1 MRKQA
6 ESPLVKKQR
15 EFPHSI
21 VILCALILFSVI
33 LTWIVPAGQF
43 ERMID
48 PNTERE
54 IVKAGTFQYV
64 EQNPVGLMGMF
75 ESVSAGMQSA
85 GNVVFMVLIIGGA
98 FEIINHT
105 GALTAFLAHA
115 AHKFRNRGIIMVPLA
130 TLAFSIMGCIMS
142 LSEIYIAFAPLGVV
156 FARALGFDAIV
167 GIAIVILGMYVGFT
181 SGEFNA
187 FSTGTAQGIIGLPSF
202 SGLEYRIVMHIVIY
216 AVTTFFIY
224 RYANMIRKDF
234 TKSFCYDVEMRA
246 REQNAVETGGEEK
259 LSGHHIIVLL
269 ILLAGFIG
277 IVVGALNGGDSMAQ
291 IPAIFLMMALLTGII
306 SRYSFNQM
314 VELFIKGAGGMLV
327 GALIVGF
334 ARSISLVLTDGVI
347 IDTVVYAASNTF
359 INLPKG
365 FAAVVM
371 FLFQSLMNCFIISGS
386 GQATA
391 TIPIMSPI
399 GDLLG
404 LSQQLVVII
413 FQFGDGITN
422 MVLPTAACIMAPLAF
437 EGVSYKAWLKFVWK
451 IIVFLSL
458 AAAIMVFCMSYMNI
472 GPY

>member
-1 MRKQA
+1 MKKNP

-21 VILCALILFSVI
+21 AILCALILLSVI

-43 ERMID
+43 ERVID
-48 PNTERE
+48 PNTGRE

-64 EQNPVGLMGMF
+64 DQNPIGIMGMF
-75 ESVSAGMQSA
+75 ESVSSGMQAA
-85 GNVVFMVLIIGGA
+85 GSVVFMVLIIGGA

-105 GALTAFLAHA
+105 GALTAFLAQA
-115 AHKFRNRGIIMVPLA
+115 AHKFRDKGIIMVPIA
-130 TLAFSIMGCIMS
+130 TLVFSVMGCIMS

-202 SGLEYRIVMHIVIY
+202 SGLEYRIAMHVVVYLITV
-216 AVTTFFIY
+216 FFIY
-224 RYANMIRKDF
+224 RYASMIRKDF
-234 TKSFCYDVEMRA
+234 TKSFCYEVEMKA
-246 REQNAVETGGEEK
+246 REKQQEAAEVEK
-259 LSGHHIIVLL
+259 LTGHHIAVLL
-269 ILLAGFIG
+269 ILLAGFVG
-277 IVVGALNGGDSMAQ
+277 IVYGALNGGDSMAQ
-291 IPAIFLMMALLTGII
+291 IPAIFLIMALVTGII
-306 SRYSFNQM
+306 SRYSVNQM
-314 VELFIKGAGGMLV
+314 CELFIKGAGGMLV

-334 ARSISLVLTDGVI
+334 ARAISLVLTKGII
-347 IDTVVYAASNTF
+347 IDTIVYGASTIF
-359 INLPKG
+359 MGMPKG
-365 FAAVVM
+365 IAAVFM

-399 GDLLG
+399 GDILG
-404 LSQQLVVII
+404 LPQQLVVIA

-437 EGVSYKAWLKFVWK
+437 EGVSYKAWLRFVWK
-451 IIVFLSL
+451 IILFLSI
-458 AAAIMVFCMSYMNI
+458 AAAVMVFAMSYMNI
-472 GPY
+472 GPF